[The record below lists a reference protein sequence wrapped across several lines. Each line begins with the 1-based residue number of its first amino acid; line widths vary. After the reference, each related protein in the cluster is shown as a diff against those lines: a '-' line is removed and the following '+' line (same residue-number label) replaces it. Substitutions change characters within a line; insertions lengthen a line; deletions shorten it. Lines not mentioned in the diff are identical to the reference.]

1 MGRNGFSLV
10 EERQLP
16 EVGGTARLWRHDAT
30 GAELLSVCNA
40 DENTCFGVSFRT
52 PPTDSTGVAH
62 ILEHSVLCGSERY
75 PVKEPFVELLKGSL
89 QTFLNAFTFPDK
101 TCYPVA
107 SANLQDF
114 HNLVDVYLDAVFH
127 PRISEDIFRQEGWHV
142 EAGPDDAPWTYRG
155 VVYNEMKGAYS
166 SPDSVLAEKSQ
177 QAVFPDTLY
186 SLDSGGDPERIP
198 DLSYAAFRD
207 FHRRHYQPGN
217 ARFFFWGDDPEEARL
232 ARIDAELARLEP
244 RGPEAADAADAA
256 DAAVPLQKRL
266 DAPRRVVVP
275 YAADPGETR
284 ALFTVNWLLGE
295 RGDVRE
301 ALLME
306 MLEHIL
312 EGLPGSPLR
321 QALIS
326 SGLGEDTTG
335 CGLETDLRQ
344 MYYSTGLKG
353 VKPDDLP
360 RAEAL
365 ILETLRGLAENGI
378 PAEAVE
384 AAVNSVEFAYRENNS
399 GRFPRGLAAMIQA
412 LSTWLYDGDPL
423 APLAWEAPLAAI
435 KARLAAG
442 EPVFEDALRRHFL
455 DNPHRAHVVLL
466 PDSSLGET
474 RLDAEAARLEA
485 LRAAASPERRGALV
499 RETRRLEE
507 AQTTPDSAEA
517 LATIPALGL
526 ADLPPQNQPLP
537 LTERRLPQ
545 TALAHELPT
554 AGIAYVSLLLPVTR
568 LPERL
573 LPLLPLFCRSL
584 TETGTA
590 RRDMAALGAHMAAK
604 TGGVGATPLCGLK
617 LGSRETF
624 CHVALSGKAVYDKI
638 PDLFAILEEI
648 LLEPARDPQVLRERA
663 GQMLLEEKA
672 RLEYGIQAAG
682 HATVGARLRAR
693 YTGEGA
699 LSEQLAGLTYLD
711 SVRGLLRRLE
721 DAPETVLADLEE
733 VRRRIVAAGGAIFDC
748 TAESAGL
755 ALAERHAAPLLARLP
770 ENAAADGVDMRA
782 LAPMDGLPRAEALLA
797 PAQVNYVGKAANLY
811 DLGYQ
816 WHGSASVILRYLR
829 MGRLWDEVRVRG
841 GAYGVSCSLD
851 RVGGTLV
858 CASYRDPNVERTLEA
873 YDGLAAFLRAA
884 APDSARLTQAIVG
897 AVGDL
902 DTYLLPD
909 ARGAKALGCW
919 LSGTTE
925 ELRQRTREEML
936 ATTAED
942 FRRFA
947 DTLEAAAGAGEIC
960 VLGGQAAETAAR
972 ERGWTSRRVL

>member
-1 MGRNGFSLV
+1 MERHGFSLA
-10 EERQLP
+10 EERELP

-30 GAELLSVCNA
+30 GAELLSIVNA
-40 DENTCFGVSFRT
+40 DENKCFGVSFRT
-52 PPTDSTGVAH
+52 PPADSTGVAH

-114 HNLVDVYLDAVFH
+114 YNLIDVYLDAVFH

-142 EAGPDDAPWTYRG
+142 EAAPGDAPWTYKG

-198 DLSYAAFRD
+198 DLAYTAFKE

-217 ARFFFWGDDPEEARL
+217 ARFFFWGDDPEDARL
-232 ARIDAELARLEP
+232 ARIDAELQRLASRRPEP
-244 RGPEAADAADAA
+244 ADE
-256 DAAVPLQKRL
+256 AVPLQKRL
-266 DAPRRVVVP
+266 AAPRRVEVP
-275 YAADPGETR
+275 YAAGPGETR
-284 ALFTVNWLLGE
+284 ALFTINWLLGE
-295 RGDVRE
+295 RGDVHE

-321 QALIS
+321 LALIS

-353 VKPDDLP
+353 VAPEDVP

-365 ILETLRGLAENGI
+365 ILDTLRGLAENGI

-399 GRFPRGLAAMIQA
+399 GRFPRGLAAMIQS

-423 APLAWEAPLAAI
+423 APLAWEAPLEAI
-435 KARLAAG
+435 KARIAAG
-442 EPVFEDALRRHFL
+442 EPVFEEALRRNFL

-466 PDSSLGET
+466 PDTSLGDE
-474 RLDAEAARLEA
+474 RLAAEAARLEA
-485 LRAAASPERRGALV
+485 LRAASSPEARERLEE
-499 RETRRLEE
+499 ETRHLEE
-507 AQTTPDSAEA
+507 AQAAPDSPEA

-526 ADLPPQNQPLP
+526 SDLPPRNMPLP
-537 LTERRLPQ
+537 LAERNIPQ

-554 AGIAYVSLLLPVTR
+554 AGIAYASLLLPVKQI
-568 LPERL
+568 PERL

-604 TGGVGATPLCGLK
+604 TGGVGATPLTGLR

-638 PDLFAILEEI
+638 PDLFAIMEEV
-648 LLEPARDPQVLRERA
+648 LLEPARDPAMLRERL

-699 LSEQLAGLTYLD
+699 LAEQLAGLTYLE
-711 SVRGLLRRLE
+711 SVRALLRRLE
-721 DAPETVLADLEE
+721 EAPETVLADLEE
-733 VRRRIVAAGGAIFDC
+733 LRRHIVTGSGVIFDC
-748 TAESAGL
+748 TAEASGL
-755 ALAERHAAPLLARLP
+755 ALAERYAAPLLARLP
-770 ENAAADGVDMRA
+770 GAPAESADDPDLMDIRH
-782 LAPMDGLPRAEALLA
+782 LAPMTGLPQAEALLT

-811 DLGYQ
+811 DLGYE

-841 GAYGVSCSLD
+841 GAYGVFCNLD

-858 CASYRDPNVERTLEA
+858 CASYRDPNVERTLAA
-873 YDGLAAFLRAA
+873 YDGLADFLRAA
-884 APDSARLTQAIVG
+884 APDSGRLTQAIVG
-897 AVGDL
+897 AGGDL

-909 ARGAKALGCW
+909 ARGARALGTW
-919 LSGTTE
+919 LAGNTE

-942 FRRFA
+942 FVRFA
-947 DTLEAAAGAGEIC
+947 DTLEAAAEAGEIC
-960 VLGGQAAETAAR
+960 VLGGQKAENAAQEA
-972 ERGWTSRRVL
+972 GWMTRQVL

>member
-1 MGRNGFSLV
+1 MTRHGFTLA

-30 GAELLSVCNA
+30 GAQLLSIVNA
-40 DENTCFGVSFRT
+40 DENKCFGVSFRT
-52 PPTDSTGVAH
+52 PPADSTGVAH

-114 HNLVDVYLDAVFH
+114 YNLIDVYLDAVFH

-142 EAGPDDAPWTYRG
+142 EAGAGDTPWTYKG

-198 DLSYAAFRD
+198 DLPYAAFRE
-207 FHRRHYQPGN
+207 FHREHYQPGN
-217 ARFFFWGDDPEEARL
+217 ARFFFWGDDPEDERL
-232 ARIDAELARLEP
+232 ARIDAELKRLASRQPEP
-244 RGPEAADAADAA
+244 ADE
-256 DAAVPLQKRL
+256 AVPLQKRL
-266 DAPRRVVVP
+266 AAPRRVEVP
-275 YAADPGETR
+275 YAAAPGETR

-295 RGDVRE
+295 RGDVHE

-321 QALIS
+321 LALIS

-353 VKPDDLP
+353 VALEDVP
-360 RAEAL
+360 RAETL
-365 ILETLRGLAENGI
+365 ILDTLRGLAENGI
-378 PAEAVE
+378 PKEAVE

-399 GRFPRGLAAMIQA
+399 GRFPRGLAAMIQSLA
-412 LSTWLYDGDPL
+412 TWLYDGDPL
-423 APLAWEAPLAAI
+423 APLAWEGPLEAI
-435 KARLAAG
+435 KARIANGA
-442 EPVFEDALRRHFL
+442 PVFEEALRRNFL

-466 PDSSLGET
+466 PDAKLGEA
-474 RLDAEAARLEA
+474 RVAAEAARLEA
-485 LRAAASPERRGALV
+485 LRAAATPRERDRLV
-499 RETRRLEE
+499 EETRQLEE
-507 AQTTPDSAEA
+507 AQAKPDSPEA

-526 ADLPPQNQPLP
+526 SDLPPRNKPLP
-537 LTERRLPQ
+537 LEERALPQ

-554 AGIAYVSLLLPVTR
+554 AGIAYASVLLPVAR

-573 LPLLPLFCRSL
+573 LPLLPLFCRAL

-604 TGGVGATPLCGLK
+604 TGGVGATPLTGLK
-617 LGSRETF
+617 LGSREAF

-638 PDLFAILEEI
+638 PDLFAIMEEV
-648 LLEPARDPQVLRERA
+648 LLEPAKDKDMLTERL

-682 HATVGARLRAR
+682 HATVSARLRAR

-699 LSEQLAGLTYLD
+699 LAERLSGLSYLE
-711 SVRGLLRRLE
+711 SVRGLLERLAE
-721 DAPETVLADLEE
+721 APESVLADLEE
-733 VRRRIVAAGGAIFDC
+733 LRQRIVRGGGVIFDC
-748 TAESAGL
+748 TAEATGL
-755 ALAERHAAPLLARLP
+755 ALAERHAAGLLARLP
-770 ENAAADGVDMRA
+770 QGSAPADGLDIA
-782 LAPMDGLPRAEALLA
+782 TLAPMSGLPRAEALIT
-797 PAQVNYVGKAANLY
+797 PAQVNYVGKGANLY
-811 DLGYQ
+811 DMGYE

-841 GAYGVSCSLD
+841 GAYGVFCNLD
-851 RVGGTLV
+851 RIGGTLV
-858 CASYRDPNVERTLEA
+858 CASYRDPNVERTLAA
-873 YDGLAAFLRAA
+873 YDGLADYLRSVP
-884 APDSARLTQAIVG
+884 PDRARLTQAIVG

-902 DTYLLPD
+902 DAYLLPD
-909 ARGAKALGCW
+909 ARGARALGTW
-919 LSGTTE
+919 LSGNSE
-925 ELRQRTREEML
+925 ELRQKTREEML

-942 FRRFA
+942 FVRFA
-947 DTLEAAAGAGEIC
+947 DTLEKAAAAGEIS
-960 VLGGQAAETAAR
+960 VLGGAKAEAAAAAS
-972 ERGWTSRRVL
+972 GWATRPVL

>member
-1 MGRNGFSLV
+1 MERHGFTLA

-30 GAELLSVCNA
+30 GAELLSIVNQ
-40 DENTCFGVSFRT
+40 DENKCFGVSFRT
-52 PPTDSTGVAH
+52 PPADSTGVAH

-107 SANLQDF
+107 SANLRDF
-114 HNLVDVYLDAVFH
+114 YNLMDVYLDAVFH

-142 EAGPDDAPWTYRG
+142 EAAPGDAPWTYKG

-198 DLSYAAFRD
+198 DLAYTAFKE

-217 ARFFFWGDDPEEARL
+217 ARFFFWGDDPEDARL
-232 ARIDAELARLEP
+232 ARIDAELQRLASRRPEP
-244 RGPEAADAADAA
+244 ADE
-256 DAAVPLQKRL
+256 AVPLQKRL
-266 DAPRRVVVP
+266 AAPRRMEVP
-275 YAADPGETR
+275 YAAAPDETR

-295 RGDVRE
+295 RGDVTE

-321 QALIS
+321 LALIS

-353 VKPDDLP
+353 VAPEDVP

-365 ILETLRGLAENGI
+365 ILDTLRGLAENGI
-378 PAEAVE
+378 PREAVE

-399 GRFPRGLAAMIQA
+399 GRFPRGLAAIIQS

-423 APLAWEAPLAAI
+423 APLAWEAPLQAI
-435 KARLAAG
+435 KARIAAG
-442 EPVFEDALRRHFL
+442 EPVFEEALRRNFL
-455 DNPHRAHVVLL
+455 DNPHRAHVVLV
-466 PDSSLGET
+466 PDAKLGDR
-474 RLDAEAARLEA
+474 RLAAEAARLEA
-485 LRAAASPERRGALV
+485 LRAAASPGTRERMEE
-499 RETRRLEE
+499 ETRHLEE
-507 AQTTPDSAEA
+507 AQAAPDSPEA

-526 ADLPPQNQPLP
+526 ADLPLRNKPLP
-537 LTERRLPQ
+537 LAERSLPQ

-554 AGIAYVSLLLPVTR
+554 AGIAYASLLLPVTR

-604 TGGVGATPLCGLK
+604 TGGVGATPLTGLK
-617 LGSRETF
+617 LGSSETF

-638 PDLFAILEEI
+638 PDLFAIMEEV
-648 LLEPARDPQVLRERA
+648 LLEPARDGEMLAERL

-699 LSEQLAGLTYLD
+699 LAERLAGLTYLG
-711 SVRGLLRRLE
+711 SVRELLRRLE
-721 DAPETVLADLEE
+721 EAPESVLADLEE
-733 VRRRIVAAGGAIFDC
+733 LRRRIVTGGGVIFDC
-748 TAESAGL
+748 TAEAEGL
-755 ALAERHAAPLLARLP
+755 ALAERYAAPLLARLP
-770 ENAAADGVDMRA
+770 GAYAEGAEAAGLVDISR
-782 LAPMDGLPRAEALLA
+782 LAPMAGLPRAEALIT

-811 DLGYQ
+811 DLGYE

-841 GAYGVSCSLD
+841 GAYGVFCTLD

-858 CASYRDPNVERTLEA
+858 CASYRDPNVERTLGA
-873 YDGLAAFLRAA
+873 YDGLADFLRSS
-884 APDSARLTQAIVG
+884 APDAGRLTQAIVG

-909 ARGAKALGCW
+909 ARGARALGTW
-919 LSGTTE
+919 LSGNTE
-925 ELRQRTREEML
+925 ELRQRTREQML

-942 FRRFA
+942 FVRFA
-947 DTLEAAAGAGEIC
+947 DTLERAAEAGEIC
-960 VLGGQAAETAAR
+960 VLGGQKAADAAGAG
-972 ERGWTSRRVL
+972 GWTVRNVL

>member
-1 MGRNGFSLV
+1 MERHGFSLV
-10 EERQLP
+10 EERALA

-30 GAELLSVCNA
+30 GAQLLSIVNA
-40 DENTCFGVSFRT
+40 DENKCFGVSFRT
-52 PPTDSTGVAH
+52 PPKDSTGVAH
-62 ILEHSVLCGSERY
+62 ILEHSVLCGSKRY

-114 HNLVDVYLDAVFH
+114 YNLMDVYLDAVFH
-127 PRISEDIFRQEGWHV
+127 PSISEDIFRQEGWHV
-142 EAGPDDAPWTYRG
+142 DAGSADAPWSYKG

-198 DLSYAAFRD
+198 DLSYADFRE
-207 FHRRHYQPGN
+207 FHSRYYQPGN
-217 ARFFFWGDDPEEARL
+217 ARFFFWGDDPEDARL
-232 ARIDAELARLEP
+232 ARIDAELKRLDSRP
-244 RGPEAADAADAA
+244 PEAADE
-256 DAAVPLQKRL
+256 AVPLQERL
-266 DAPRRVVVP
+266 DEPRRVVVP
-275 YAADPGETR
+275 YAAEPGEKRT
-284 ALFTVNWLLGE
+284 LFTVNWLLGE
-295 RGDVRE
+295 RGDIHE

-321 QALIS
+321 QTLIS

-353 VKPDDLP
+353 VDPDDLF

-365 ILETLRGLAENGI
+365 ILDTLRGLADKGI
-378 PAEAVE
+378 PPEAVE

-423 APLAWEAPLAAI
+423 APLAWEAPLADI
-435 KARLAAG
+435 KARIAAG
-442 EPVFEDALRRHFL
+442 EPIFEDALRRHFL
-455 DNPHRAHVVLL
+455 DNPHRAHVVLV
-466 PDSSLGET
+466 PDAKLGEA

-485 LRAAASPERRGALV
+485 LRAAASPEKRARFV
-499 RETRRLEE
+499 EETRHLEE
-507 AQTTPDSAEA
+507 AQAKPDSPDA
-517 LATIPALGL
+517 LAAIPALGL
-526 ADLPPQNQPLP
+526 GDLAPQNMPLP
-537 LTERRLPQ
+537 LEERQIPQ
-545 TALAHELPT
+545 TALSHELPT
-554 AGIAYVSLLLPVTR
+554 AGIAYASLLLPVTR

-590 RRDMAALGAHMAAK
+590 KRDMAALGAHMAAK
-604 TGGVGATPLCGLK
+604 TGGLGATTLAGLR

-638 PDLFAILEEI
+638 PDLFAIMEEV
-648 LLEPARDPQVLRERA
+648 LLEPATDPDMLRRRL

-682 HATVGARLRAR
+682 HAAVGTRLRAR
-693 YTGEGA
+693 FTGEGA
-699 LSEQLAGLTYLD
+699 LSEQLGGLTALE
-711 SVRGLLRRLE
+711 SARALLRQLE
-721 DAPETVLADLEE
+721 EAPDSLLADLEE
-733 VRRRIVAAGGAIFDC
+733 LRQAIVRGGGVVFDC
-748 TAESAGL
+748 TAEAEGL
-755 ALAERHAAPLLARLP
+755 ALAERHVAPLLARLP
-770 ENAAADGVDMRA
+770 LSRQPRDGIDMA
-782 LAPMDGLPRAEALLA
+782 SLAPMTWLPKAEALLT

-841 GAYGVSCSLD
+841 GAYGVFCALD

-858 CASYRDPNVERTLEA
+858 CTSYRDPNVENTLAA
-873 YDGLAAFLRAA
+873 YDGLAAYLRRA
-884 APDSARLTQAIVG
+884 APDRARLTQAIVG

-902 DTYLLPD
+902 DAYLLPD
-909 ARGAKALGCW
+909 ARGSRALGCW
-919 LSGTTE
+919 LNGNTE

-936 ATTAED
+936 ATTADD
-942 FRRFA
+942 FVRFA
-947 DTLEAAAGAGEIC
+947 DTLEAAVEAGDIC
-960 VLGGQAAETAAR
+960 VLGGQKAESAAQEG
-972 ERGWTSRRVL
+972 GWMTRRVL

>member
-1 MGRNGFSLV
+1 MARHGFSLA
-10 EERQLP
+10 EERELP
-16 EVGGTARLWRHDAT
+16 EVGGTARLWRHGAT
-30 GAELLSVCNA
+30 GAELLSIVNA
-40 DENTCFGVSFRT
+40 DENKCFGVSFRT

-114 HNLVDVYLDAVFH
+114 YNLIDVYLDAVFH

-142 EAGPDDAPWTYRG
+142 EAGPDDTPWTYKG

-198 DLSYAAFRD
+198 DLTYAAFRD
-207 FHRRHYQPGN
+207 FHQRHYQPGN

-232 ARIDAELARLEP
+232 VRIDAELARLTAHTPEP
-244 RGPEAADAADAA
+244 ADE
-256 DAAVPLQKRL
+256 AVPLQKPL
-266 DAPRRVVVP
+266 AASRRVEVP
-275 YAADPGETR
+275 YAAAAGETR

-295 RGDVRE
+295 RGDVE
-301 ALLME
+301 QALLME

-312 EGLPGSPLR
+312 EGLPGSSLR
-321 QALIS
+321 LALIS

-353 VKPDDLP
+353 VEPDDVP

-365 ILETLRGLAENGI
+365 ILDTLRNLAENGI
-378 PAEAVE
+378 PPEAVE

-435 KARLAAG
+435 KTRIAAG
-442 EPVFEDALRRHFL
+442 EPVFEDVLRRYFL

-466 PDSSLGET
+466 PDATLGET
-474 RLDAEAARLEA
+474 RLAAEAARLEG
-485 LRAAASPERRGALV
+485 LRAAASPQRRAELI
-499 RETRRLEE
+499 EATRHLEA
-507 AQTTPDSAEA
+507 AQAASDSPEA

-526 ADLPPQNQPLP
+526 SDLPPRNMPLP
-537 LTERRLPQ
+537 LVERHLPQ
-545 TALAHELPT
+545 MALSHELPT
-554 AGIAYVSLLLPVTR
+554 AGIAYVSLLLPVAR
-568 LPERL
+568 LPKHL

-590 RRDMAALGAHMAAK
+590 RRDMAALGAYMAAK
-604 TGGVGATPLCGLK
+604 TGGVGATPLCGLR

-638 PDLFAILEEI
+638 PDLFAIMEEI
-648 LLEPARDPQVLRERA
+648 LLEPVRDPDVLRERL

-682 HATVGARLRAR
+682 HATVGTRLRAR

-699 LSEQLAGLTYLD
+699 LSEQLAGLTYLE
-711 SVRGLLRRLE
+711 SVRRLFQRLG
-721 DAPETVLADLEE
+721 DAPEAVLADLEE
-733 VRRRIVAAGGAIFDC
+733 LRHRIVTGGDVILDC
-748 TAESAGL
+748 TAEAAGL
-755 ALAERHAAPLLARLP
+755 GLAERHAASLLARLP
-770 ENAAADGVDMRA
+770 ESVPVSPAATGEVDIRT
-782 LAPMDGLPRAEALLA
+782 LAPMTDLPRAEALLT
-797 PAQVNYVGKAANLY
+797 PAQVNYVGKAVNLY

-841 GAYGVSCSLD
+841 GAYGVFCNLD

-858 CASYRDPNVERTLEA
+858 CASYRDPNVERTLGA
-873 YDGLAAFLRAA
+873 FDGLAAFLRVAA
-884 APDSARLTQAIVG
+884 RDRARLTQSIVG

-909 ARGAKALGCW
+909 ARGARALGCW

-942 FRRFA
+942 FLRFA
-947 DTLEAAAGAGEIC
+947 DTLEAVAREGALC
-960 VLGGQAAETAAR
+960 VLGGQAAKTAAQAA
-972 ERGWTSRRVL
+972 GWTMCQVL

>member
-1 MGRNGFSLV
+1 MARHGFTLA

-30 GAELLSVCNA
+30 GAQLLSIVNA
-40 DENTCFGVSFRT
+40 DENKCFGVSFRT
-52 PPTDSTGVAH
+52 PPADSTGVAH

-114 HNLVDVYLDAVFH
+114 YNLMDVYLDAVFH

-142 EAGPDDAPWTYRG
+142 EAGAGDAPWTYKG

-198 DLSYAAFRD
+198 DLAYAAFRE
-207 FHRRHYQPGN
+207 FHHRHYQPGN
-217 ARFFFWGDDPEEARL
+217 ARFFFWGDDPEDERL
-232 ARIDAELARLEP
+232 ARINAELARLASRRPEP
-244 RGPEAADAADAA
+244 ADE
-256 DAAVPLQKRL
+256 AVPLQRRL
-266 DAPRRVVVP
+266 PAPRRVEVP
-275 YAADPGETR
+275 YAAAPGETR

-295 RGDVRE
+295 RGDVTE

-321 QALIS
+321 FALIS

-353 VKPDDLP
+353 VAPEDVP

-365 ILETLRGLAENGI
+365 ILDTLRDLAEKGI
-378 PAEAVE
+378 PPEAVE

-399 GRFPRGLAAMIQA
+399 GRFPRGLAAMIQS

-435 KARLAAG
+435 KARIAAG

-455 DNPHRAHVVLL
+455 DNPHRAHVVLM
-466 PDSSLGET
+466 PDAKLGEA
-474 RLDAEAARLEA
+474 RLAAEAARLEA
-485 LRAAASPERRGALV
+485 LRAAASPEGRARLV
-499 RETRRLEE
+499 EETRRLEE
-507 AQTTPDSAEA
+507 AQAAPDSPEA

-526 ADLPPQNQPLP
+526 ADLPPRNKPLP
-537 LTERRLPQ
+537 LAEREIPQ
-545 TALAHELPT
+545 TALVHELPT
-554 AGIAYVSLLLPVTR
+554 AGIAYASLLFPVTH

-573 LPLLPLFCRSL
+573 LPLVPLFCRAL

-604 TGGVGATPLCGLK
+604 TGGVGATPLTGLK
-617 LGSRETF
+617 LTSRETF

-638 PDLFAILEEI
+638 PDLFAIMEEV
-648 LLEPARDPQVLRERA
+648 LLEPATDRDMLAGRL

-682 HATVGARLRAR
+682 HATVSARLRAR

-699 LSEQLAGLTYLD
+699 LAEQMAGLTYLE

-721 DAPETVLADLEE
+721 DAPESVLADLEE
-733 VRRRIVAAGGAIFDC
+733 LRRRIVRGGGVIFDC
-748 TAESAGL
+748 TAEAPGL

-770 ENAAADGVDMRA
+770 GGAGDADGLDIGA
-782 LAPMDGLPRAEALLA
+782 LAPMRGLPRAEALIT
-797 PAQVNYVGKAANLY
+797 PSQVNYVGKAANLY
-811 DLGYQ
+811 DLGYEWQ
-816 WHGSASVILRYLR
+816 GSASVSLRYLR

-858 CASYRDPNVERTLEA
+858 CASYRDPNVERTLAA
-873 YDGLAAFLRAA
+873 YDGLAAFLRGVP
-884 APDSARLTQAIVG
+884 PDRARLTQAIVG

-902 DTYLLPD
+902 DAYLLPD
-909 ARGAKALGCW
+909 ARGARALGAW
-919 LSGTTE
+919 LAGNTE
-925 ELRQRTREEML
+925 ELRQRTREQML

-942 FRRFA
+942 FVRFA
-947 DTLEAAAGAGEIC
+947 DTLDKAAQAGEIC
-960 VLGGQAAETAAR
+960 VLGGQKAEAAAGAA
-972 ERGWTSRRVL
+972 GWTAHNIL

>member
-1 MGRNGFSLV
+1 M
-10 EERQLP
+10 
-16 EVGGTARLWRHDAT
+16 
-30 GAELLSVCNA
+30 
-40 DENTCFGVSFRT
+40 
-52 PPTDSTGVAH
+52 AH

-384 AAVNSVEFAYRENNS
+384 AAVNSVEFAYRANTP

-485 LRAAASPERRGALV
+485 LRAAASPERRGALA

-947 DTLEAAAGAGEIC
+947 HTLRGDLRPGRAGGRDRGPGARLDVAPGAVAHGRRMRAECGGRRGKQAASLPACPRDAPQRHQRPGARAGRSGRGPRRRAVAGAS
-960 VLGGQAAETAAR
+960 LQSAR
-972 ERGWTSRRVL
+972 LL

>member
-1 MGRNGFSLV
+1 MERHGFSLV
-10 EERQLP
+10 EERTLS
-16 EVGGTARLWRHDAT
+16 EVGGTARLWRHKAT
-30 GAELLSVCNA
+30 GAQLLSIVNA
-40 DENTCFGVSFRT
+40 DENKCFGVSFRT
-52 PPTDSTGVAH
+52 PPKDSTGVAH

-114 HNLVDVYLDAVFH
+114 YNLIDVYLDAVFH

-142 EAGPDDAPWTYRG
+142 EAGSDDSPWSYKG

-198 DLSYAAFRD
+198 DLDYASFRE
-207 FHRRHYQPGN
+207 FHSRHYQPGN
-217 ARFFFWGDDPEEARL
+217 ARFFFWGDDPEDARL
-232 ARIDAELARLEP
+232 ARIDAELKRLKAHSPEP
-244 RGPEAADAADAA
+244 ADL
-256 DAAVPLQKRL
+256 AVPLQQQL
-266 DAPRRVVVP
+266 DEPRRVVVP
-275 YAADPGETR
+275 YAAGPGETR
-284 ALFTVNWLLGE
+284 TMFTVNWLLGE
-295 RGDVRE
+295 RGNVSE

-353 VKPDDLP
+353 VAADDLF

-365 ILETLRGLAENGI
+365 ILDTLRGLAENGI
-378 PAEAVE
+378 PQEAVE

-412 LSTWLYDGDPL
+412 LSTWLYDGDPI
-423 APLAWEAPLAAI
+423 AALAWEAPLQAL
-435 KARLAAG
+435 KARIAAG
-442 EPVFEDALRRHFL
+442 EPVFENALRRHFL
-455 DNPHRAHVVLL
+455 DNPHRAHVVLV
-466 PDSSLGET
+466 PDAKLGEA
-474 RLDAEAARLEA
+474 RLNAEAERLEA
-485 LRAAASPERRGALV
+485 LKTAASPEERALLAE
-499 RETRRLEE
+499 ETLHLQE
-507 AQTTPDSAEA
+507 AQAAEDSAEA

-526 ADLPPQNQPLP
+526 GDLPARNMPLS
-537 LTERRLPQ
+537 LEERQIPQ
-545 TALAHELPT
+545 TALVHELPT
-554 AGIAYVSLLLPVTR
+554 AGIAYASLLLPVTR
-568 LPERL
+568 IPERL

-590 RRDMAALGAHMAAK
+590 RRDMAALGSHMAAK
-604 TGGVGATPLCGLK
+604 TGGVGATTLSGLK

-638 PDLFAILEEI
+638 PDLFAIMEEI
-648 LLEPARDPQVLRERA
+648 LLEPATDPDMLRERL

-693 YTGEGA
+693 FTGEGA
-699 LSEQLAGLTYLD
+699 LMEQLGGLTALE
-711 SVRGLLRRLE
+711 SVHVLLRQLE
-721 DAPETVLADLEE
+721 EEPESLLADLEE
-733 VRRRIVAAGGAIFDC
+733 LRRAIVGSQGIIFDC
-748 TAESAGL
+748 TAEAEGL

-770 ENAAADGVDMRA
+770 KSRQAKNSIEIRN
-782 LAPMDGLPRAEALLA
+782 LAPMTWLPKAEALLA

-851 RVGGTLV
+851 RVGGTFV
-858 CASYRDPNVERTLEA
+858 CASYRDPNVEGTLQA
-873 YDGLAAFLRAA
+873 YDGLAAFLRGS
-884 APDSARLTQAIVG
+884 APDRARLTQAIVG

-902 DTYLLPD
+902 DAYLLPD
-909 ARGAKALGCW
+909 ARGARALGCW
-919 LSGTTE
+919 LSGNSE
-925 ELRQRTREEML
+925 DLRQRTREEML
-936 ATTAED
+936 AATAED
-942 FRRFA
+942 FVRFA
-947 DTLEAAAGAGEIC
+947 DTLEAAAAVGDIC
-960 VLGGQAAETAAR
+960 VLGGQKAEKAAQDG
-972 ERGWTSRRVL
+972 GWMTKRVL

>member
-1 MGRNGFSLV
+1 MARHGFTLA

-30 GAELLSVCNA
+30 GAELLSIVNA
-40 DENTCFGVSFRT
+40 DENKCFGVSFRT
-52 PPTDSTGVAH
+52 PPADSTGVAH

-114 HNLVDVYLDAVFH
+114 YNLIDVYLDAVFH

-142 EAGPDDAPWTYRG
+142 EAGPGEAPWTYKG

-198 DLSYAAFRD
+198 DLSYAAFRE

-217 ARFFFWGDDPEEARL
+217 ARFFFWGDDPEDERL
-232 ARIDAELARLEP
+232 ARIDAELQRLASRAPEP
-244 RGPEAADAADAA
+244 ADE
-256 DAAVPLQKRL
+256 AVPLQKRL
-266 DAPRRVVVP
+266 AAPRRVEVP
-275 YAADPGETR
+275 YAAAPGETR

-295 RGDVRE
+295 RGDVAE

-321 QALIS
+321 LALIS

-353 VKPDDLP
+353 VALEDVP

-365 ILETLRGLAENGI
+365 ILDTLRGLAENGI
-378 PAEAVE
+378 PREAVE

-412 LSTWLYDGDPL
+412 LSTWLYGGDPL
-423 APLAWEAPLAAI
+423 APLAWEAPLQAI
-435 KARLAAG
+435 KARIAAG
-442 EPVFEDALRRHFL
+442 EPVFEEALARNFL

-466 PDSSLGET
+466 PDAKLGET
-474 RLDAEAARLEA
+474 RLAAEAARLEA
-485 LRAAASPERRGALV
+485 LRAGASPRERARIEE
-499 RETRRLEE
+499 ETRRLEE
-507 AQTTPDSAEA
+507 AQAAPDSPEA

-526 ADLPPQNQPLP
+526 SDLPPRNKPLP
-537 LTERRLPQ
+537 LAERSLPQ

-554 AGIAYVSLLLPVTR
+554 AGIAYASLLLPVTR

-573 LPLLPLFCRSL
+573 LPLLPLFCRAL

-604 TGGVGATPLCGLK
+604 TGGVGATPLTGLK

-638 PDLFAILEEI
+638 PDLFAIMEEV
-648 LLEPARDPQVLRERA
+648 LLEPARDSDMLAERL

-682 HATVGARLRAR
+682 HATVSARLRAR

-699 LSEQLAGLTYLD
+699 LAERLAGLSYLE
-711 SVRGLLRRLE
+711 SVRALLGRLE
-721 DAPETVLADLEE
+721 EAPESVLADLEE
-733 VRRRIVAAGGAIFDC
+733 LRRRIVTGGGVIFDC
-748 TAESAGL
+748 TAEAEGL
-755 ALAERHAAPLLARLP
+755 ALAESHAASLLARLP
-770 ENAAADGVDMRA
+770 GGSAPADGVDIA
-782 LAPMDGLPRAEALLA
+782 AFAPMTGLPRAEALIT

-811 DLGYQ
+811 DLGYA

-841 GAYGVSCSLD
+841 GAYGVFCNLD

-858 CASYRDPNVERTLEA
+858 CASYRDPNVERTIAA
-873 YDGLAAFLRAA
+873 YDGLADFLRGVP
-884 APDSARLTQAIVG
+884 PDRARLTQAIVG

-902 DTYLLPD
+902 DAYLLPD
-909 ARGAKALGCW
+909 ARGARALGTW
-919 LSGTTE
+919 LSGNTE
-925 ELRQRTREEML
+925 VLRQRTREEML

-942 FRRFA
+942 FVRFA
-947 DTLEAAAGAGEIC
+947 DTLEKAAEAGEIS
-960 VLGGQAAETAAR
+960 VLGGPKAEAAAR
-972 ERGWTSRRVL
+972 AGGWASRNIL